1 MTRDNKAREHEEE
14 MRELKERLRELEER
28 EARRKRSGVAGGA
41 LRGLGGLVP
50 GLDAILEGLEESDDF
65 QERLA
70 AINERV
76 DAELREAPLKEVERG
91 GGLGLQRRS
100 SLSVRTLA
108 PGRHPSSIPPTVRK
122 SAERPPQ
129 REPLVDVFDEGDHL
143 LIIAELPG
151 GEEKDIEIEARGD
164 TLTLSA
170 QAPHRKYLKEVALP
184 CPVEGEAKTSY
195 RNGILQIELTKGE
208 R

>member
-1 MTRDNKAREHEEE
+1 MTQDNTDREHAEEL
-14 MRELKERLRELEER
+14 RELKERLRELEER
-28 EARRKRSGVAGGA
+28 EAKRKRSGAAGGV
-41 LRGLGGLVP
+41 LRGLGGLIP
-50 GLDAILEGLEESDDF
+50 GLDTMLEGLEESDAF

-70 AINERV
+70 AINEKL
-76 DAELREAPLKEVERG
+76 DTELREAPLKEVEHG
-91 GGLGLQRRS
+91 GGPGLQRHS

-108 PGRHPSSIPPTVRK
+108 PSRPLSSIPPAVRK
-122 SAERPPQ
+122 DVERPPQ

-151 GEEKDIEIEARGD
+151 VEEKDIEIEVRGD

-170 QAPHRKYLKEVALP
+170 QSPGQRYRKEVALP

-195 RNGILQIELTKGE
+195 RNGILQIELTKGVH
-208 R
+208 

>member
-1 MTRDNKAREHEEE
+1 MTQDNMDRGHAEE
-14 MRELKERLRELEER
+14 MRELKERLRAIEER
-28 EARRKRSGVAGGA
+28 EARRKRSGVTGGV
-41 LRGLGGLVP
+41 LRGLGGLMP
-50 GLDAILEGLEESDDF
+50 GLGAILEGLEESDAF
-65 QERLA
+65 QERLGV
-70 AINERV
+70 INERV

-91 GGLGLQRRS
+91 GGAGLQRRS

-108 PGRHPSSIPPTVRK
+108 PGRRPSSIPPGVRE
-122 SAERPPQ
+122 SAEKLPQ

-151 GEEKDIEIEARGD
+151 VEEKDIEIGVEGD
-164 TLTLSA
+164 ELTLSA
-170 QAPHRKYLKEVALP
+170 KAPGGEYFKEVALP

-195 RNGILQIELTKGE
+195 RNGVLQIELTKGE

>member
-1 MTRDNKAREHEEE
+1 MTRDNKDREHKEEL
-14 MRELKERLRELEER
+14 RELKEKLRELEER
-28 EARRKRSGVAGGA
+28 EARRKRSGAAGGA
-41 LRGLGGLVP
+41 LRGLGGLIP
-50 GLDAILEGLEESDDF
+50 GLDAVLGGLEESDAF

-76 DAELREAPLKEVERG
+76 DTELRETPLKEVERG
-91 GGLGLQRRS
+91 GGPGLQWHS
-100 SLSVRTLA
+100 SMSVRTLA
-108 PGRHPSSIPPTVRK
+108 SDRMPTSIPRTVGEDV
-122 SAERPPQ
+122 ERPPQ

-151 GEEKDIEIEARGD
+151 VEEKDIEIGVRGD
-164 TLTLSA
+164 QLTLSA
-170 QAPHRKYLKEVALP
+170 QAPGREYLKEVALP

-195 RNGILQIELTKGE
+195 RNGILQVELTKGG